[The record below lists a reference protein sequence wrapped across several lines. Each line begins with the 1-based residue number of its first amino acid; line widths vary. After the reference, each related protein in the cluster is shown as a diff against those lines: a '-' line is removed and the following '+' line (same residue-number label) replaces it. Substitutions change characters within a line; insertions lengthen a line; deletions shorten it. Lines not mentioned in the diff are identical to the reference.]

1 MPYCGGP
8 LHRAGYER
16 KPRGGPPDLPEI
28 YSVRLSLCCG
38 REGCRRRTLPPSVL
52 FWGRRVY
59 WAAVVL
65 VLTALR
71 QGRTEGATVR
81 RLQEL
86 CGVTRPTLA
95 RWLRY
100 FRDAFPQTRA
110 WRALSGRLWPPVSSR
125 ALPEVIE
132 RFVVQARDGPEAGL
146 VACLFA
152 LSTPPR

>member
-65 VLTALR
+65 VATALR
-71 QGRTEGATVR
+71 QGRVEGVTAR

-86 CGVTRPTLA
+86 FGVTRPTLR
-95 RWLRY
+95 RWVAH
-100 FRDAFPQTRA
+100 FRELFPQSRA
-110 WRALSGRLWPPVSSR
+110 SRWLSGRLSPPVR
-125 ALPEVIE
+125 PERLLADVIE
-132 RFVVQARDGPEAGL
+132 RFVQARDGPEPGL
-146 VACLFA
+146 VACLAA
-152 LSTPPR
+152 LRVEAR